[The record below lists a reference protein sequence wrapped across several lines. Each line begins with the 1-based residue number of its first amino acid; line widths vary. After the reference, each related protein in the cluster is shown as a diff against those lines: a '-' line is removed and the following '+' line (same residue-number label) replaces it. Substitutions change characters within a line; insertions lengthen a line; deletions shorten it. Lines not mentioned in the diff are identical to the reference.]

1 MRLLYL
7 DFNGIEKFIKQ
18 LDKDTKAL
26 KEEIFRICWYMRGG
40 ITANEA
46 YLLTE
51 EDREIIQSIIKSN
64 LETTKESGM
73 PFF

>member
-7 DFNGIEKFIKQ
+7 DFEGIEKFIKQ
-18 LDKDTKAL
+18 LDRDTKAL

-40 ITANEA
+40 LTANEA

-51 EDREIIQSIIKSN
+51 EDREIIQSIIKGN